1 MFLVDALEAL
11 RVRDFELF
19 WKRLVLCGTP
29 SWGCIISQNSRYH
42 CCGGG
47 RHARN
52 MNLSNLSSSI
62 FADKEC
68 FECFVVINLINE
80 ALWHPVEVIR
90 RMTCFALHARFAQS
104 FLLHFLLK
112 LKDLCTLPP
121 PVLKLLAGSLWV
133 GETDT
138 MIETYRCL

>member
-52 MNLSNLSSSI
+52 MKLSNLSSSI
-62 FADKEC
+62 LLTKN
-68 FECFVVINLINE
+68 VLNVLLYVIKIN
-80 ALWHPVEVIR
+80 AL
-90 RMTCFALHARFAQS
+90 
-104 FLLHFLLK
+104 
-112 LKDLCTLPP
+112 
-121 PVLKLLAGSLWV
+121 
-133 GETDT
+133 
-138 MIETYRCL
+138 